1 MDDINWW
8 EERLQAWAHEGFDVE
23 DFRITLTSS
32 EEDASHL
39 ILEFE
44 KKVQQNR
51 TLRGGLL
58 IQLYYLIKRANGC
71 QCWTMS
77 RLHLRFKKNGK
88 RMQKSTGHGSHT
100 YTDQKVNGWS
110 VVEEAIYL
118 PLSRD

>member
-23 DFRITLTSS
+23 DFRITLASS

-51 TLRGGLL
+51 TLRRRIIDSTLL
-58 IQLYYLIKRANGC
+58 PD
-71 QCWTMS
+71 
-77 RLHLRFKKNGK
+77 KKGEWLS
-88 RMQKSTGHGSHT
+88 MLDDVSSTSEVQDKWEKDNENKT
-100 YTDQKVNGWS
+100 NILKIAI
-110 VVEEAIYL
+110 VE
-118 PLSRD
+118 

>member
-8 EERLQAWAHEGFDVE
+8 EERLKAWAHEGFDVE

-51 TLRGGLL
+51 TLRRRIIDSTLL
-58 IQLYYLIKRANGC
+58 PDKKGEWLSMLDDVSSTSEVQEKWEKDAEKYLSLI
-71 QCWTMS
+71 
-77 RLHLRFKKNGK
+77 H
-88 RMQKSTGHGSHT
+88 
-100 YTDQKVNGWS
+100 
-110 VVEEAIYL
+110 I
-118 PLSRD
+118 